1 MNINE
6 LCSFI
11 DKISNESEIFVS
23 NMIKSKIDSL
33 KKFNSIIDAR
43 SLTFFSLGRQNINN
57 DKKCTTCIISSKE
70 VSNVLSALTEAKYQQ
85 EKLIIISVGD
95 NIQIDA
101 FEDVTDKIIISD
113 NLKIIENNFHE
124 YINELYF
131 KPLLINF
138 AFELENKNANINS
151 NIIEILTDKINSEDK
166 LFTNIEG
173 IDIKNNSNII
183 LWNNEYGVISRYLG
197 NLSANNERKLYLLTS
212 YESFCNDINAFYT
225 RYISKNFVI
234 FYLRKEEKT
243 LKININN
250 WADQNDINFIDIKS
264 EKDLEELQ
272 IKNLK
277 DKSIIEILV

>member
-113 NLKIIENNFHE
+113 NLKRQ
-124 YINELYF
+124 
-131 KPLLINF
+131 
-138 AFELENKNANINS
+138 NK
-151 NIIEILTDKINSEDK
+151 
-166 LFTNIEG
+166 F
-173 IDIKNNSNII
+173 
-183 LWNNEYGVISRYLG
+183 
-197 NLSANNERKLYLLTS
+197 
-212 YESFCNDINAFYT
+212 
-225 RYISKNFVI
+225 
-234 FYLRKEEKT
+234 
-243 LKININN
+243 
-250 WADQNDINFIDIKS
+250 
-264 EKDLEELQ
+264 
-272 IKNLK
+272 
-277 DKSIIEILV
+277 